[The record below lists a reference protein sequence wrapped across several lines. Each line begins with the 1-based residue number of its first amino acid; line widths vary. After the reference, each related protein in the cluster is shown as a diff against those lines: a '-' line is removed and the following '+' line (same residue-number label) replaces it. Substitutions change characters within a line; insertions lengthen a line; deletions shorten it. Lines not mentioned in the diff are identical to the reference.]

1 MTSLISWLRRKSLF
15 LTISSLSVIAYGIIP
30 TVAQT
35 VINNRT
41 INNTATGGAD
51 NLPGNEESEQPGTV
65 ESNTVTVNATQAA
78 LRLTKTGDRAAAEP
92 GDTVIYRLQIK
103 NNGESEAT
111 NLRITDRLPLGLRLV
126 LSSVKANVG
135 GNDRTEELSDP
146 VINASNRGTSIT
158 INSTIDLQREETLV
172 VTYAAEVTP
181 DAIRG
186 SGINLAQ
193 AITETGLPSNQSS
206 HRLRIRQGILSDCGT
221 LIGRVFVDKNFDG
234 EQQPNEPGVPNAV
247 VYMDD
252 GNRIVTDANGLYSLA
267 NVISGY
273 RSAALDLTSLPGYSL
288 APNKYFIETN
298 SPSRLVKL
306 SPGSMVRVN
315 FAVTPAFSEGKQ

>member
-1 MTSLISWLRRKSLF
+1 MTFLSWLRRKSLF
-15 LTISSLSVIAYGIIP
+15 LTVSSLGVIAYGIIP

-35 VINNRT
+35 VINN
-41 INNTATGGAD
+41 TATGGAD
-51 NLPGNEESEQPGTV
+51 DLERVDSNE
-65 ESNTVTVNATQAA
+65 VTLSATTAD

-92 GDTVIYRLQIK
+92 GDTVIYRLFIENVGQ
-103 NNGESEAT
+103 SPAT
-111 NLRITDRLPLGLRLV
+111 NVSFTDRLPLGLRLV
-126 LSSVKANVG
+126 SNSVRGSIGDTTVDFATPN
-135 GNDRTEELSDP
+135 
-146 VINASNRGTSIT
+146 INASSRGTNFTAS
-158 INSTIDLQREETLV
+158 STATLQPGQSMV
-172 VTYAAEVTP
+172 VNYAVEVTP
-181 DAIRG
+181 DSIRG
-186 SGINLAQ
+186 DGRNLAQ
-193 AITETGLPSNQSS
+193 ATAGGLQSNQSS

-247 VYMDD
+247 IYMDD

-315 FAVTPAFSEGKQ
+315 FGVTPAFSEGKND

>member
-15 LTISSLSVIAYGIIP
+15 LTISSLSVVTYGIIP

-35 VINNRT
+35 VINN
-41 INNTATGGAD
+41 TANGGAD
-51 NLPGNEESEQPGTV
+51 NFNTV
-65 ESNTVTVNATQAA
+65 ESNNVTLTATPAE
-78 LRLTKTGDRAAAEP
+78 LLLTKTGDRAAAEP
-92 GDTVIYRLQIK
+92 GDTVIYTLRIT
-103 NNGESEAT
+103 NVGNSAAT
-111 NLRITDRLPLGLRLV
+111 NISITDRLPLGLRFVSQSLRG
-126 LSSVKANVG
+126 SID
-135 GNDRTEELSDP
+135 GNAVNFGTP
-146 VINASNRGTSIT
+146 TINASSGGTTVNASLEPT
-158 INSTIDLQREETLV
+158 TTSLATNQTLV
-172 VTYAAEVTP
+172 VNYAAEVTP
-181 DAIRG
+181 DSVRG
-186 SGINLAQ
+186 TGRNLAQ
-193 AITETGLPSNQSS
+193 ASAGTLQSNQAS

-247 VYMDD
+247 IYMDD

-306 SPGSMVRVN
+306 APGSMVRVN

>member
-1 MTSLISWLRRKSLF
+1 MISLISWLRRKSLF
-15 LTISSLSVIAYGIIP
+15 LTIGSLSVITYGIIP

-35 VINNRT
+35 VINN
-41 INNTATGGAD
+41 TAGGGAD
-51 NLPGNEESEQPGTV
+51 NLPSQRVN
-65 ESNTVTVNATQAA
+65 SNQVTLSASQAA

-92 GDTVIYRLQIK
+92 GDTVIYTLRIQ
-103 NNGESEAT
+103 NVGESTAE
-111 NLRITDRLPLGLRLV
+111 NVSITDRLPLGLRFVSQSLRG
-126 LSSVKANVG
+126 SINDTSVDLTTSENGNNSGRNV
-135 GNDRTEELSDP
+135 
-146 VINASNRGTSIT
+146 T
-158 INSTIDLQREETLV
+158 INSTADLQPGETLFV
-172 VTYAAEVTP
+172 NYAAEVTP
-181 DAIRG
+181 DSIRG
-186 SGINLAQ
+186 DGRNLALAQ
-193 AITETGLPSNQSS
+193 AGDLRSNQSS

-234 EQQPNEPGVPNAV
+234 EQQSNEPGVPNAV
-247 VYMDD
+247 IYMDD

>member
-1 MTSLISWLRRKSLF
+1 MTSFISFISLLRRKSLL
-15 LTISSLSVIAYGIIP
+15 LTLGSLSVITYGIIP

-35 VINNRT
+35 VID
-41 INNTATGGAD
+41 NTASGGAE
-51 NLPGNEESEQPGTV
+51 NLPNERV
-65 ESNTVTVNATQAA
+65 DSNEVTVTASPAD

-92 GDTVIYRLQIK
+92 GDTVIYRLLIENVGQ
-103 NNGESEAT
+103 SPAT
-111 NLRITDRLPLGLRLV
+111 NVSFTDRLPLGLRFVSESLKGSIDGAAV
-126 LSSVKANVG
+126 EFATPS
-135 GNDRTEELSDP
+135 
-146 VINASNRGTSIT
+146 INASSRGTNVT
-158 INSTIDLQREETLV
+158 ANSTATLQPGQSMV
-172 VTYAAEVTP
+172 VNYAAEVTP

-186 SGINLAQ
+186 SGRNLAQ
-193 AITETGLPSNQSS
+193 AQAGGLLSNQSS
-206 HRLRIRQGILSDCGT
+206 HRLRIRSGILSDCGT

-247 VYMDD
+247 IYMDD

-315 FAVTPAFSEGKQ
+315 FAVTPAFSEGKK

>member
-1 MTSLISWLRRKSLF
+1 MTFLISWLRRKSLL
-15 LTISSLSVIAYGIIP
+15 LTIGSLSVITYGIIP

-35 VINNRT
+35 VIE
-41 INNTATGGAD
+41 NTASGGAD
-51 NLPGNEESEQPGTV
+51 NLPDERV
-65 ESNTVTVNATQAA
+65 DSNQVTVSSTPAD

-92 GDTVIYRLQIK
+92 GDTVIYRLLIENVGQ
-103 NNGESEAT
+103 SPAT
-111 NLRITDRLPLGLRLV
+111 NVSITDRLPLGLRLV
-126 LSSVKANVG
+126 
-135 GNDRTEELSDP
+135 SDSLRGSIGDTAVDISTP
-146 VINASNRGTSIT
+146 NINASNRGTSFT
-158 INSTIDLQREETLV
+158 ASSTATLQPGQSMV
-172 VTYAAEVTP
+172 VNYAVEVTP
-181 DAIRG
+181 DSIRG
-186 SGINLAQ
+186 SGRNLAQ
-193 AITETGLPSNQSS
+193 AQAGGLLSNQSS

-247 VYMDD
+247 IYMDD

-273 RSAALDLTSLPGYSL
+273 RSAALDLTSLPGYAL

-306 SPGSMVRVN
+306 APGSMVRVN
-315 FAVTPAFSEGKQ
+315 FGVTPAFSEGKNE

>member
-1 MTSLISWLRRKSLF
+1 MTSLISWIRRKSLL
-15 LTISSLSVIAYGIIP
+15 LTIGSLSVITYGIIP

-35 VINNRT
+35 VINN
-41 INNTATGGAD
+41 TATSGAD
-51 NLPGNEESEQPGTV
+51 NFDRV
-65 ESNTVTVNATQAA
+65 DSNQVTLSSSQAA

-92 GDTVIYRLQIK
+92 GDTVIYTLRIE
-103 NNGESEAT
+103 NNSSAQSPAT
-111 NLRITDRLPLGLRLV
+111 NVGFTDTLPLGLRFIPDSLKGSIGDTAV
-126 LSSVKANVG
+126 EF
-135 GNDRTEELSDP
+135 DEPT
-146 VINASNRGTSIT
+146 INASSRGTTVTATSNAT
-158 INSTIDLQREETLV
+158 LQPGETLV
-172 VTYAAEVTP
+172 VTYAAQVTP
-181 DAIRG
+181 DSIRG
-186 SGINLAQ
+186 DGINLAQ
-193 AITETGLPSNQSS
+193 AQAGNLLSNQSS

-234 EQQPNEPGVPNAV
+234 EQQPNEPGIPNAV
-247 VYMDD
+247 IYMDD

-306 SPGSMVRVN
+306 APGSMVRVN

>member
-15 LTISSLSVIAYGIIP
+15 LTVSSLSVIAYGIIP

-35 VINNRT
+35 VINN
-41 INNTATGGAD
+41 TASGGAD
-51 NLPGNEESEQPGTV
+51 NLPDERV
-65 ESNTVTVNATQAA
+65 DSNQVTLSASPAD
-78 LRLTKTGDRAAAEP
+78 LLLTKTGDRAAAEP
-92 GDTVIYRLQIK
+92 GDTVIY
-103 NNGESEAT
+103 T
-111 NLRITDRLPLGLRLV
+111 LRIENVGDSPASNVSFTDRLPLGLRFVSESLKGSIDDTAV
-126 LSSVKANVG
+126 EFGTPN
-135 GNDRTEELSDP
+135 
-146 VINASNRGTSIT
+146 INASSRGTNVTAS
-158 INSTIDLQREETLV
+158 STATLQPQQSMV
-172 VTYAAEVTP
+172 VNYAAEVTP

-186 SGINLAQ
+186 DGRNVAIAQ
-193 AITETGLPSNQSS
+193 AGGLRSEQSS

-247 VYMDD
+247 IYMDD

-267 NVISGY
+267 NVISGH

-306 SPGSMVRVN
+306 APGSMVRVN
-315 FAVTPAFSEGKQ
+315 FAVTPAFSEGKND

>member
-1 MTSLISWLRRKSLF
+1 MTFLSWLRRKSLF
-15 LTISSLSVIAYGIIP
+15 LTISSLSVIAYGVIP

-35 VINNRT
+35 VINN
-41 INNTATGGAD
+41 TASGGAD
-51 NLPGNEESEQPGTV
+51 NLPDERVDSNE
-65 ESNTVTVNATQAA
+65 VTLSASPAD

-92 GDTVIYRLQIK
+92 GDTVIYRLLIENVGQ
-103 NNGESEAT
+103 SPAT
-111 NLRITDRLPLGLRLV
+111 NVSITDRLPLGLRFVSESLKG
-126 LSSVKANVG
+126 SIG
-135 GNDRTEELSDP
+135 DTEVNFGTPS
-146 VINASNRGTSIT
+146 INASSRGTNVTAS
-158 INSTIDLQREETLV
+158 STATLQPGQSMV
-172 VTYAAEVTP
+172 VNYAAEVTP
-181 DAIRG
+181 DSIRG
-186 SGINLAQ
+186 SGRNLAI
-193 AITETGLPSNQSS
+193 ATAGGLRSNQSS

-247 VYMDD
+247 IYMDD

-306 SPGSMVRVN
+306 APGSMVRVN
-315 FAVTPAFSEGKQ
+315 FGVTPAFSEGKND